1 MIVLMIVLLLIV
13 IAAIDMKKGIIPW
26 QLLLLMLI
34 LITYQYIVD
43 GKTLWIPFLYGSV
56 MGVFLHSL
64 RLVLNTLYQKDTLG
78 MGDIHLMMV
87 ITYLFSSIEYSLYVI
102 VIASYIAL
110 FVMLMLRKKQLP
122 FGPFIIVSTIGVMIY
137 QIFFI

>member
-1 MIVLMIVLLLIV
+1 MIFFMIVILLCV

-26 QLLLLMLI
+26 QLLLLMLL
-34 LITYQYIVD
+34 LISYQYIVD
-43 GKTLWIPFLYGSV
+43 GKTLWIPFLYGGV

-122 FGPFIIVSTIGVMIY
+122 FGPFIMVSTIGVMIY